1 MIPIAEPAIP
11 TTAPPV
17 PWEENDEFYSDELT
31 FAERV
36 DIVKSAVSLPDI
48 IEAVGYDID
57 STGKIRPPWNQTER
71 TPSTHVYE
79 DHFYDYS
86 SGKHGDMFDFMAE
99 LDRISNDEGE
109 VRTIGKMLADIRK
122 KAINAGREPGDV
134 EAVVVRKLEELV
146 DLMPSTPCPMVAGVD
161 TTQFHVRQSPDGT
174 IFIPH
179 GQLVNGGDEPVVH
192 GIKLR
197 SPVGKKT
204 SVPGSQFTHRLYSPT
219 MWKRLAR
226 SYSCVITEGESD
238 SWAMWHAVN
247 HLRIDVFALPS
258 GAAAWK
264 DHWLKDLEPYG
275 RILLCFDND
284 RAGKQALD
292 KVTRKVGF
300 DRAKTMSPPG
310 LYNDAREALQA
321 GWVPPL

>member
-1 MIPIAEPAIP
+1 MTDIAA
-11 TTAPPV
+11 TAPPV
-17 PWEENDEFYSDELT
+17 PWEDSDEFYGDTLT
-31 FAERV
+31 FNERV
-36 DIVKSAVSLPDI
+36 DIVKSAVSLPEI
-48 IEAVGYDID
+48 VEMAGFDID
-57 STGKIRPPWNQTER
+57 AGGKIRPPWNETER

-79 DHFYDYS
+79 DHFYDFS

-99 LDRISNDEGE
+99 LDRRSNDEGE
-109 VRTIGKMLADIRK
+109 IRSIGKMLEDVRKRAIR
-122 KAINAGREPGDV
+122 AGHEPGDV
-134 EAVVVRKLEELV
+134 EAVVVRKLEELTDV
-146 DLMPSTPCPMVAGVD
+146 LPEIHCGMVAGVD
-161 TTQFHVRQSPDGT
+161 VSKFGVRRAHDGT
-174 IFIPH
+174 VFIPH
-179 GQLVNGGDEPVVH
+179 AQLDREEGPGVY

-197 SPVGKKT
+197 TPSGKKS

-219 MWKRLAR
+219 AWTHLAQ

-238 SWAMWHAVN
+238 AWAMWHAVN

-258 GAAAWK
+258 GASAWK

-275 RILLCFDND
+275 RVLLCFDND

-300 DRAKTMSPPG
+300 DRAKTMSPPA

-321 GWVPPL
+321 GWIPSL